1 MALFG
6 ALRSDET
13 GARPFPGGLD
23 VLLQALPT
31 PSAQGAVENTRVF
44 HEELGLP
51 FTSRLLRRPQVTAG
65 SAAQGGPWESV

>member
-6 ALRSDET
+6 ALQSDET

-31 PSAQGAVENTRVF
+31 PSAVENTRSS

-51 FTSRLLRRPQVTAG
+51 FTLRLLRRPQVTAG
-65 SAAQGGPWESV
+65 SAAQGGPWESA

>member
-6 ALRSDET
+6 ALQGDGT

-23 VLLQALPT
+23 VLPQALPT
-31 PSAQGAVENTRVF
+31 PSAQGAAETTRGS

-51 FTSRLLRRPQVTAG
+51 FTSHLLRRRQVTAG
-65 SAAQGGPWESV
+65 SAAQGGPWESA